1 MKHQPIFSCWICKGH
16 PLPGSHLEIKD
27 ATSAFILASHK
38 VLLIFNTDPP
48 NLSHSQLCT
57 HLFVPLVLVS
67 VRLKKIILYFERRRT
82 QYFHWKT
89 RGRKKIL
96 SIPESMGMVALCF
109 QSTADYKAPC
119 RSCVRGGCKF
129 WLLLKSKQHFTCAFP
144 LVFETPLTLSS
155 SPFSSCP
162 RWWSSP
168 WWWRSP
174 GRASPWCPAHRR
186 HSPSWRCVCVFLK
199 QTSLIPVNC
208 NFHILIFRHQHLF
221 YSLESVPVQHLL
233 HLIES
238 CPLIIL

>member
-16 PLPGSHLEIKD
+16 PLPGSHLEKMLFQYSFLP
-27 ATSAFILASHK
+27 AMKFYWFSILIHPTF
-38 VLLIFNTDPP
+38 LIP
-48 NLSHSQLCT
+48 NFARICLCPWC
-57 HLFVPLVLVS
+57 LLVS
-67 VRLKKIILYFERRRT
+67 VWGRLFYIPKVEELHVSIEKREAEIE
-82 QYFHWKT
+82 
-89 RGRKKIL
+89 IL
-96 SIPESMGMVALCF
+96 SIPESMGMVALCS

-119 RSCVRGGCKF
+119 RSCVRGECKF

-162 RWWSSP
+162 RWLSSP

-174 GRASPWCPAHRR
+174 GRASPWCPAHQR
-186 HSPSWRCVCVFLK
+186 HSPSWRCVSVFLK

-233 HLIES
+233 HLLES